1 MPHQS
6 ILLPT
11 HLPTHVGLPSRS
23 IAQTCVKPI
32 LLLPLCHRLSWPECR
47 QPPARSNLVSRSLS
61 MTVMKLNIHEIEI
74 LAKLI
79 QQLAVCTAT
88 ADSLLEMLLSKE
100 AEAITPVDLSST
112 LKSDS
117 PKDCGNSAGLSR
129 PTSISLTQP
138 GKVNP
143 TGPINK
149 FVPGGLSLDGF
160 RQHMYNGFI
169 FDVPPHDYKGS
180 VYLVTR
186 GRRVGIFSLWYVLK
200 SSGGFQSN
208 G

>member
-1 MPHQS
+1 
-6 ILLPT
+6 
-11 HLPTHVGLPSRS
+11 
-23 IAQTCVKPI
+23 
-32 LLLPLCHRLSWPECR
+32 
-47 QPPARSNLVSRSLS
+47 
-61 MTVMKLNIHEIEI
+61 MTVTKLNIHEIEI
-74 LAKLI
+74 LTKLI

-100 AEAITPVDLSST
+100 AEAITLVDFSST
-112 LKSDS
+112 LKSNS
-117 PKDCGNSAGLSR
+117 PKDCGNSAGPSR

-169 FDVPPHDYKGS
+169 FDVPLHNYKGS

-186 GRRVGIFSLWYVLK
+186 G
-200 SSGGFQSN
+200 
-208 G
+208 